1 MWGMAVISRS
11 AVLFTVTVSVCP
23 LLTPTPELYI
33 AARRIFEE
41 TFVFRE
47 VSVLTLFRQ
56 ESAETIRVGLSLRHA
71 EAQKETATGCHRGL
85 DFLDRA

>member
-56 ESAETIRVGLSLRHA
+56 ESAETIRVGCMAMKGGHQMPYKNLRNSASRLSA
-71 EAQKETATGCHRGL
+71 S
-85 DFLDRA
+85 D